1 MEEDV
6 LMKERLQAITD
17 KKKVQEDTA
26 RKRLEID
33 KEKLRLQY
41 LKKKAVREQW
51 LLEGQGAPCGTGHEG
66 SRQQIQEQQEQI
78 RTLQSNI
85 YRMEIEVEA
94 LERQE
99 MMISTNEGFILKR
112 LKTVEKSAE
121 DIIKAVKSRIQ
132 EESTEQVPSTNT
144 STPYR
149 SPRLQ
154 KHNPGP
160 NVDQPTR
167 ALYAMEINVQ
177 RDKRTGESVVLSK
190 ASIPPQQAQKNGVKV
205 YDDGRRSV
213 YAVHPGGQD
222 FIDGVNKL
230 SPDEVE
236 QLLRTAPKQPFRNV
250 PECHGSGTPRLS
262 ATPPNARRPVADQM
276 TSESNGVQGLSP
288 TIPKI
293 TCNET
298 GQFWER
304 GSSMVPSYIPVS
316 CSGVEDRHYG
326 QNIRH
331 GQRCSS
337 KSGDNEAIQ
346 RPQNPKHTTG
356 DTPTG
361 TPKEP
366 PRDSPNHKNPPLSD
380 SQNSRGDLLNTMAE
394 DLDSLKPVTMIF
406 MGYQT
411 ISDGAHV
418 PGHDG
423 AIRAELVIIA
433 SDDDDEGHRGVVCHP
448 SRSPGPIQHPPVA
461 QGSGSVT
468 SRPGI
473 LPAHFQEAK
482 LIPPTANMATDGDV
496 MTDASTAATREGM
509 KALSNET

>member
-17 KKKVQEDTA
+17 KKRVQEDIV
-26 RKRLEID
+26 RRRLEID
-33 KEKLRLQY
+33 KEKLTLQY

-51 LLEGQGAPCGTGHEG
+51 LMEGQGAPCGPGQEG
-66 SRQQIQEQQEQI
+66 SGQQIQEQQEQI
-78 RTLQSNI
+78 RTHQSII
-85 YRMEIEVEA
+85 YRMEKEVEA

-99 MMISTNEGFILKR
+99 MMISANEDFILRR
-112 LKTVEKSAE
+112 LKTVEKSAQ
-121 DIIKAVKSRIQ
+121 DVIKAVKSRIQ
-132 EESTEQVPSTNT
+132 EETSEHVPSTNAST
-144 STPYR
+144 SYR

-154 KHNPGP
+154 KHNPGS

-167 ALYAMEINVQ
+167 ALYALEINVQ
-177 RDKRTGESVVLSK
+177 KDKRTGESVVLSK
-190 ASIPPQQAQKNGVKV
+190 ASIPPQRAQHNGVKV

-213 YAVHPGGQD
+213 YAVYPEEQD
-222 FIDGVNKL
+222 FNKL

-250 PECHGSGTPRLS
+250 PQCHGSGTPRLS
-262 ATPPNARRPVADQM
+262 ATQPNPRRPVADQV
-276 TSESNGVQGLSP
+276 TAKSNGVQGSSP

-293 TCNET
+293 TCNE
-298 GQFWER
+298 QFWEH
-304 GSSMVPSYIPVS
+304 GCSMVPSYIPVS
-316 CSGVEDRHYG
+316 CSDEQGGHYG

-331 GQRCSS
+331 SQRCST

-346 RPQNPKHTTG
+346 RPHNSKHDSG

-366 PRDSPNHKNPPLSD
+366 PRDSSNHRNPPLSN
-380 SQNSRGDLLNTMAE
+380 SQNSRGDELNTMSD

-406 MGYQT
+406 MGYQS
-411 ISDGAHV
+411 ISDDVHV

-448 SRSPGPIQHPPVA
+448 SRSPGPIRHLPAA
-461 QGSGSVT
+461 QGSGSV
-468 SRPGI
+468 PEHI
-473 LPAHFQEAK
+473 QEAK